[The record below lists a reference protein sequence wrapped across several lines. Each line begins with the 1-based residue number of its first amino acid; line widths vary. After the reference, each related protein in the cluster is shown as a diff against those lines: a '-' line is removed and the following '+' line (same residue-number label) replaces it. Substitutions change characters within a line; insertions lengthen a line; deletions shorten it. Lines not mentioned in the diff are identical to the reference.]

1 MRRRQREEFGS
12 YANLQLFSMP
22 RRAQLSRAH
31 FEHPPPNN
39 LRKSNFFHFTVN
51 LYDRANQP
59 IEIEQAAFAGFV
71 EKEKEVPGERTCNG
85 IHYKVSL
92 LFNNGKPQLGLAVPS
107 IEGKPGI
114 IHWTLPHPPLIQHVH
129 VIDRNSI
136 MPAGNPFWWLT
147 GKQSPPKEVLQN
159 CGGISPE

>member
-1 MRRRQREEFGS
+1 MRRRQREIFGRC
-12 YANLQLFSMP
+12 ANPNCFSCFHS
-22 RRAQLSRAH
+22 AQLSRAH

-92 LFNNGKPQLGLAVPS
+92 LFNNGKPQFGFGSAL
-107 IEGKPGI
+107 
-114 IHWTLPHPPLIQHVH
+114 
-129 VIDRNSI
+129 N
-136 MPAGNPFWWLT
+136 
-147 GKQSPPKEVLQN
+147 
-159 CGGISPE
+159 